1 MNLKDVLHMKEGDG
15 EFSYAHNCTI
25 QEKIFS
31 GVNKPMVER
40 ALRSLLLND
49 TIRQSRILNVADLG
63 CSIGPSPINLISL
76 VSKTVESTSK
86 ELNLE
91 DDQVPEIQMYMNDLP
106 TNDFNLLFKTV
117 GTMQVLEH
125 GTTSSCFVVGVPGS
139 FYGRLLPR
147 NSVHFV
153 HSNYALQWLSKVPQ
167 SVYDEVGNS
176 MNKESITISESSP
189 PNVVK
194 AYKAQFQQDSKLFL
208 GCRSSEVV
216 PNGYM
221 LLALKGSPSIHPQLS
236 CTSRLLYRALSNL
249 VSKGLIKENVLESFD
264 MPLYFPA
271 KEEIQS
277 AITEEGSFEIEKME
291 GIVNHAAKEIE
302 NKQTKAET
310 IAKTIRAFSET
321 LVSLHFGENIWNVL
335 FDELAQVTLK
345 HLEVAPVDGFSI
357 IILLKKKLCI
367 ETSSRI

>member
-1 MNLKDVLHMKEGDG
+1 MELKDVLHMTEGDG

-25 QEKIFS
+25 QEKNFS
-31 GVNKPMVER
+31 NVNKPMVER
-40 ALRSLLLND
+40 ALRSLLSNH
-49 TIRQSRILNVADLG
+49 IVKQSRTLNVADLG

-76 VSKTVESTSK
+76 VLKTVQSTSK

-106 TNDFNLLFKTV
+106 TNDFNLLFKTL
-117 GTMQVLEH
+117 GTRQVLDDH
-125 GTTSSCFVVGVPGS
+125 DGTTSSCFVVGVPGS

-167 SVYDEVGNS
+167 CVYDKMGNS
-176 MNKESITISESSP
+176 MNKGSITISESSP

-194 AYKAQFQQDSKLFL
+194 AYKAQFQQDFRLFL

-221 LLALKGSPSIHPQLS
+221 LLALRGSPSIQPQLS
-236 CTSRLLYRALSNL
+236 CTSRLLHRALSNL

-264 MPLYFPA
+264 MPLYFPS
-271 KEEIQS
+271 KEEIQI

-291 GIVNHAAKEIE
+291 GVVNHTAKEIE

-310 IAKTIRAFSET
+310 IAKTIRPFQKHWFHFI
-321 LVSLHFGENIWNVL
+321 LVKIFGMSCS
-335 FDELAQVTLK
+335 T
-345 HLEVAPVDGFSI
+345 S
-357 IILLKKKLCI
+357 LLKSL
-367 ETSSRI
+367 